1 VGNVAGA
8 LVCLGDMPRVT
19 AHHLARIIVA
29 FESAGDEGAVVV
41 PTCERKRG
49 NPVLWGRRR
58 FTEIAEL
65 TGDVGART
73 IIERNADRVTWVA
86 IDDPAILLDVDTPE
100 ALEKLR

>member
-1 VGNVAGA
+1 
-8 LVCLGDMPRVT
+8 MPRVT
-19 AHHLARIIVA
+19 ADHLATLIAA
-29 FESAGDEGAVVV
+29 FEVASDEGAVVV

-58 FTEIAEL
+58 FAEIAAL
-65 TGDVGART
+65 TGDVGARG

-86 IDDPAILLDVDTPE
+86 IDDPAILVDVDTPE